1 MTGAAW
7 AVASPSV
14 DAGGTIAADQ
24 FVRHGFV
31 HCCFREQLCEIA
43 TWWFDEDVKLFA
55 LELDPTS
62 LTPELLLEA
71 PPVLVEVSPGRWYPH
86 LYGPVDGGAVVA
98 VHELLRDATG
108 EIALPPAIA
117 SPAPGFQVTGRL
129 PGDADEVERVVRWR
143 TGSLSGDDAWIA
155 EAGSALDAGRLV
167 PLIGGIS
174 APPDLGRAYESFALL
189 DAVAAEISRYE
200 GDGFFLAEP

>member
-14 DAGGTIAADQ
+14 DAGGPIAADQ
-24 FVRHGFV
+24 FERHGFV

-43 TWWFDEDVKLFA
+43 MWWFDEEDDDLFV

-62 LTPELLLEA
+62 LTPELRFEAPQGVLEA
-71 PPVLVEVSPGRWYPH
+71 AGRWYPH
-86 LYGPVDGGAVVA
+86 LFGPIDGGAVVA
-98 VHELLRDATG
+98 VHELERDSTG
-108 EIALPPAIA
+108 EIALPPTIA

-129 PGDADEVERVVRWR
+129 PGDADEVERVVQWR
-143 TGSLSGDDAWIA
+143 SGSLSGDDAWIA

-174 APPDLGRAYESFALL
+174 ALPDLGRAYETFALL
-189 DAVAAEISRYE
+189 DHVATEICRYE
-200 GDGFFLAEP
+200 GDGFFVADP